1 MNRSALRA
9 LAATVAVAGLALTG
23 CAGGTTQTSSA
34 PTTSTAAAKTYK
46 VGITQIVSH
55 PALDATR
62 EGFKKAL
69 ADAGLSV
76 SYDEQNA
83 ENEQANATAIANK
96 FKDAKLDLVLAI
108 ATPTAQAAAN
118 VITDTPILIAAV
130 TDPVAAK
137 LVASLD
143 APGGNVTGTTDMNP
157 VAEQLGLIKMI
168 KPDAKTVGIIYSSGE
183 VNSEVQ
189 VKAAQQAAPALG
201 LTIVTKTV
209 TASSEVQQAANS
221 LDVDA
226 LYTPTDNTVIN
237 ALGALLQVAESK
249 KIPVV
254 SADADSVKAGTVITY
269 GIDYEKLGYQ
279 TGQMGVKILKG
290 EAQPATMPVESQK
303 DLKVYANEAAA
314 ARMGVTI
321 PADLLAKAEKV
332 GK

>member
-1 MNRSALRA
+1 MHRSPLRA
-9 LAATVAVAGLALTG
+9 LAATVAVAALALTG
-23 CAGGTTQTSSA
+23 CAGGTTPAAS
-34 PTTSTAAAKTYK
+34 TTASAKTYK

-62 EGFKKAL
+62 EGFKQAIT
-69 ADAGLSV
+69 DAGLTV
-76 SYDEQNA
+76 TYDEQNA
-83 ENEQANATAIANK
+83 QGEQANATAIANT
-96 FKDAKLDLVLAI
+96 FKGAGLDLILAI

-118 VITDTPILIAAV
+118 AITDIPILFAAV

-137 LVASLD
+137 LVASNE

-157 VAEQLGLIKMI
+157 VAEQLGLVKKI
-168 KPDAKTVGIIYSSGE
+168 KPDAKSVGIIYSSGE

-189 VKAAQQAAPALG
+189 VKMAQEAAPALG

-209 TASSEVQQAANS
+209 TATAEVQQAANA

-226 LYTPTDNTVIN
+226 IYTPTDNTVISG
-237 ALGALLQVAESK
+237 LGAVLQVAESK

-254 SADADSVKAGTVITY
+254 SADADSVKNGTVITY
-269 GIDYEKLGYQ
+269 GIDYTKLGYQ
-279 TGQMGVKILKG
+279 TGQMAVKILKG
-290 EAQPATMPVESQK
+290 EAKPATMPVESLK
-303 DLKVYANEAAA
+303 DLKVYVNEAAA

-321 PADLLAKAEKV
+321 PADLLAGAEKV